1 VKKRIIRALYIS
13 VVVCALIPRAN
24 AHAQTASTGVTA
36 WSTATNYL
44 GIENFR
50 CDCTLSSSS
59 VGGPR
64 RFTFRSEPMVLG
76 VASDGPS
83 YGILRRGDYISHID
97 GQSILTLEGA
107 RRFAGIEPGDDV
119 NLTIKRGGRTMKVAV
134 RASEAGSHAYSTPEA
149 SGVYVYSPGYAATPP
164 TPAIAPGV
172 WVQATPPPEPAV
184 PTLPAEP
191 APAPVAV
198 VAPSAPVWVPAP
210 PEGPSGWFGFSIR
223 CNDCGWSARR
233 PGEAPVWES
242 DEAPEL
248 SMVAAESPAGRAG
261 LRAGD
266 RLTHIDGLSILSRE
280 GARRFGGVEPGQK
293 VRLTVRRGGSTMTK
307 ELRLGRRPEYRAVIA
322 AETPRPPIAVRAA
335 TPPRPPAMRRELRYT
350 GSLDNV
356 TVEVWS
362 PGGPSVEKIGDTMI
376 ITVGAS
382 VVRIKV
388 DPKSKRD

>member
-1 VKKRIIRALYIS
+1 VKNRIIRALYIS

-223 CNDCGWSARR
+223 CNDCGWSSRR